1 MIESN
6 ETSQNYQHI
15 IDAED
20 IIARIEALEAQVNNR
35 EPLFVATVNQR
46 GQIVIRDDVRK
57 RNVIVP
63 GDKVAVY
70 HLKKVYE

>member
-1 MIESN
+1 MINPTTKHLLEA
-6 ETSQNYQHI
+6 Q
-15 IDAED
+15 D
-20 IIARIEALEAQVNNR
+20 IIARIEALEAQAQTK

-46 GQIVIRDDVRK
+46 GQIVIRDDVRR

-70 HLKKVYE
+70 HIEKVYE

>member
-1 MIESN
+1 MTEPDASSTN
-6 ETSQNYQHI
+6 NQHI
-15 IDAED
+15 TEAQSIIER
-20 IIARIEALEAQVNNR
+20 IIALEEQVQNR

-70 HLKKVYE
+70 HIEKVYE

>member
-1 MIESN
+1 MKSDQTTE
-6 ETSQNYQHI
+6 HI

-20 IIARIEALEAQVNNR
+20 IIARIKALEAQVHTR

-46 GQIVIRDDVRK
+46 GQIVIRDDVRR
-57 RNVIVP
+57 RNAIVH

-70 HLKKVYE
+70 HIEKVYE

>member
-1 MIESN
+1 MKSDQTTE
-6 ETSQNYQHI
+6 HI

-20 IIARIEALEAQVNNR
+20 IIARIKALEAQVQNR

-70 HLKKVYE
+70 HIEKVYE

>member
-1 MIESN
+1 MNSDPTTE
-6 ETSQNYQHI
+6 HI

-20 IIARIEALEAQVNNR
+20 IISRIEELESQAHNR
-35 EPLFVATVNQR
+35 EPLFVAVVNQR

-70 HLKKVYE
+70 HIEKVYE

>member
-1 MIESN
+1 MMDPITKHLLEAD
-6 ETSQNYQHI
+6 Q
-15 IDAED
+15 
-20 IIARIEALEAQVNNR
+20 IIARIRALEEQAQTR

-57 RNVIVP
+57 RNLIVP

-70 HLKKVYE
+70 HIEKVYE

>member
-1 MIESN
+1 MKSDLTTE
-6 ETSQNYQHI
+6 HI
-15 IDAED
+15 IYAED
-20 IIARIEALEAQVNNR
+20 IIARIKALEAQVQNR

-63 GDKVAVY
+63 GDRVAVY
-70 HLKKVYE
+70 HIEKVYE

>member
-1 MIESN
+1 MKSDPTTE
-6 ETSQNYQHI
+6 HI

-20 IIARIEALEAQVNNR
+20 IIARIEALETQAQTK
-35 EPLFVATVNQR
+35 EPLFVAIVNQR

-70 HLKKVYE
+70 HIEKVYE

>member
-1 MIESN
+1 MIDPITKHLLEA
-6 ETSQNYQHI
+6 QGI
-15 IDAED
+15 IE
-20 IIARIEALEAQVNNR
+20 RIEALEAQAQNR

-57 RNVIVP
+57 RNAIVP

-70 HLKKVYE
+70 QIEKVYE

>member
-1 MIESN
+1 MKSDPTTE
-6 ETSQNYQHI
+6 HI
-15 IDAED
+15 IDTED
-20 IIARIEALEAQVNNR
+20 IIARIKALEVLAHNR

-63 GDKVAVY
+63 GDRVAVY
-70 HLKKVYE
+70 HIEKVYE

>member
-1 MIESN
+1 MTGVQRIIER
-6 ETSQNYQHI
+6 
-15 IDAED
+15 ID
-20 IIARIEALEAQVNNR
+20 ALEAQVQNR

-70 HLKKVYE
+70 HLEKVYE

>member
-1 MIESN
+1 MKPDQTTE
-6 ETSQNYQHI
+6 HI

-20 IIARIEALEAQVNNR
+20 IIARIKALEVQVQNR

-57 RNVIVP
+57 RNVIIP

-70 HLKKVYE
+70 HIEKVYE

>member
-1 MIESN
+1 MKPDPTTE
-6 ETSQNYQHI
+6 HI

-20 IIARIEALEAQVNNR
+20 IITRIKALEKQIQTK
-35 EPLFVATVNQR
+35 EPLFVAIVNQR

-70 HLKKVYE
+70 HIEKVYE

>member
-1 MIESN
+1 MKLDPTQE
-6 ETSQNYQHI
+6 HI

-20 IIARIEALEAQVNNR
+20 IITRIEALEAQAQNR
-35 EPLFVATVNQR
+35 EPLFVAVVNQR

-63 GDKVAVY
+63 GDRVAVY
-70 HLKKVYE
+70 HIEKVYE

>member
-1 MIESN
+1 MKPDPTTKHITEAQSIIE
-6 ETSQNYQHI
+6 
-15 IDAED
+15 
-20 IIARIEALEAQVNNR
+20 RIRALEAQVHTR

-70 HLKKVYE
+70 SIEKVYE

>member
-1 MIESN
+1 MIEPD
-6 ETSQNYQHI
+6 TSSTNNQHI
-15 IDAED
+15 IDAND
-20 IIARIEALEAQVNNR
+20 IIARIAALEAQAQNR
-35 EPLFVATVNQR
+35 EPLFVAVVNQR

-70 HLKKVYE
+70 HIERVYE

>member
-1 MIESN
+1 MIDPITKHLIEA
-6 ETSQNYQHI
+6 H
-15 IDAED
+15 D
-20 IIARIEALEAQVNNR
+20 IIARIDALEAQAHNR

-70 HLKKVYE
+70 HLEKVYE

>member
-1 MIESN
+1 MTGVQRIIER
-6 ETSQNYQHI
+6 
-15 IDAED
+15 ID
-20 IIARIEALEAQVNNR
+20 ALEAQVQNR

-63 GDKVAVY
+63 GDRVAVY
-70 HLKKVYE
+70 HIEKVYE

>member
-1 MIESN
+1 MKPDPTTE
-6 ETSQNYQHI
+6 HI

-20 IIARIEALEAQVNNR
+20 IIARIEAIEKLVQIK

-70 HLKKVYE
+70 HIEKVYE

>member
-1 MIESN
+1 MKLDPTAE
-6 ETSQNYQHI
+6 HI
-15 IDAED
+15 TYAND
-20 IIARIEALEAQVNNR
+20 IIARIKALEAQVQNR
-35 EPLFVATVNQR
+35 EPLFVAVVNTH

-70 HLKKVYE
+70 HIEKVYE

>member
-1 MIESN
+1 MIESDASSTN
-6 ETSQNYQHI
+6 NQHI
-15 IDAED
+15 IDAND
-20 IIARIEALEAQVNNR
+20 IIARIKALEAQVQNR

-70 HLKKVYE
+70 HIEKVE

>member
-1 MIESN
+1 MKPDPITKHLLEAD
-6 ETSQNYQHI
+6 QI
-15 IDAED
+15 IT
-20 IIARIEALEAQVNNR
+20 RIEALEAQVQNR
-35 EPLFVATVNQR
+35 EPLFVAVVNQR

-70 HLKKVYE
+70 HLEKVY